1 VRGLR
6 STRASRLGSG
16 SELCPVCLSVSVG
29 IGRESARATTF
40 LRILFGRNPRG
51 ELGLI
56 DCGSSL
62 LMDSPNQLPTSPPG
76 VPCVCVCCS
85 LGSVEPRRA

>member
-6 STRASRLGSG
+6 STGASRLGSG

-40 LRILFGRNPRG
+40 LRILFRRNPRG

-62 LMDSPNQLPTSPPG
+62 LMDSPNQFPT
-76 VPCVCVCCS
+76 
-85 LGSVEPRRA
+85 RRPLCLCMLQFRQC